1 MNLRTLSPLAL
12 GLSVLSRSALA
23 GIVSTTGAVEVVSP
37 PADVRLSAFEND
49 SVVRVFAE
57 RQGHTLATNLAAD
70 ITVPG
75 TSPLPADP
83 TNLNLSPGTL
93 PSGTVVDSF
102 YLHFDP
108 PGISDRLE
116 GSLIFDRDVLG
127 LMTLA
132 NALTGSHVEL
142 GVAGTIYG
150 SGPLEHSHPEF
161 PDFVTLS
168 DDRRTVS
175 FSINAGMGHD
185 SIRIVTSAVPEPGT
199 ALLLG
204 LGGAALLAACRRQ
217 RRTD

>member
-23 GIVSTTGAVEVVSP
+23 GIVSTTGAVETVTP
-37 PADVRLSAFEND
+37 PADVRLGAFEND
-49 SVVRVFAE
+49 TVVRVFVE
-57 RQGHTLATNLAAD
+57 KQGHTLALHLAAD
-70 ITVPG
+70 ITAPG

-83 TNLNLSPGTL
+83 ANLNLSPGTL
-93 PSGTVVDSF
+93 LSGTMVDSF

-108 PGISDRLE
+108 TGPSDRLE
-116 GSLIFDRDVLG
+116 GSLVFDRDVLG

-132 NALTGSHVEL
+132 DALTGSHGEL

-150 SGPLEHSHPEF
+150 SGPLEHVHPEF

-185 SIRIVTSAVPEPGT
+185 SIRVVTSAVPEPGT

-204 LGGAALLAACRRQ
+204 LGGATLLAARRRRQ
-217 RRTD
+217 TD

>member
-1 MNLRTLSPLAL
+1 MKIYTLSLLAAF
-12 GLSVLSRSALA
+12 VLVSSRSALA
-23 GIVSTTGAVEVVSP
+23 GIVSTTGAVEVVTP
-37 PADVRLSAFEND
+37 PADVRLGAFEND
-49 SVVRVFAE
+49 TVVRVFAE
-57 RQGHTLATNLAAD
+57 KQGHTLATNLAAD
-70 ITVPG
+70 ITAPG

-83 TNLNLSPGTL
+83 ANLNLSPGTMA
-93 PSGTVVDSF
+93 SGTVVDSF

-108 PGISDRLE
+108 PGSSDRLE
-116 GSLIFDRDVLG
+116 GSLLFDRDVLG

-132 NALTGSHVEL
+132 DALTGSHGEL

-204 LGGAALLAACRRQ
+204 LGGASLLAARRRRQ
-217 RRTD
+217 TA